1 MDDSALRWSA
11 LASLWWRSHR
21 GTSSL
26 ALQTLLLAGAVAF
39 RHDTAGSLIVVNH
52 GLPVGLGLLIVSWS
66 LLPVALFDRCTP
78 DRLPVA
84 RSLVLP
90 RAAWVIPWLAAIA
103 CVSLTLPGSIQ
114 RGAGGAGLCAVT
126 SLALSC
132 FAPVRTAIYLN
143 FIAVSTILPTARYSP
158 TLLPLW
164 TSLIALLAAVAMYAW
179 RGPFL
184 KE

>member
-1 MDDSALRWSA
+1 M
-11 LASLWWRSHR
+11 
-21 GTSSL
+21 
-26 ALQTLLLAGAVAF
+26 AGGNCVRLIDAAGI
-39 RHDTAGSLIVVNH
+39 DTA
-52 GLPVGLGLLIVSWS
+52 
-66 LLPVALFDRCTP
+66 RC
-78 DRLPVA
+78 RRRWFV
-84 RSLVLP
+84 R
-90 RAAWVIPWLAAIA
+90 
-103 CVSLTLPGSIQ
+103 
-114 RGAGGAGLCAVT
+114 VT

-164 TSLIALLAAVAMYAW
+164 ASLIALLTAVAVYAW